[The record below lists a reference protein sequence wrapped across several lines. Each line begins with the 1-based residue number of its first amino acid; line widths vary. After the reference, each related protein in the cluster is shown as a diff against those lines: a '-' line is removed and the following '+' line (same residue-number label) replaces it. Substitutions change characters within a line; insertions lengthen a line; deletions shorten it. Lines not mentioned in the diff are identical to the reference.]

1 VIVAAT
7 TGAPTSND
15 RRGSRYDEVVDRSIR
30 EFRDGARWDMYFQR
44 LAPGTRAQ
52 SPFPMTTATRLHLGL
67 ACQRLKV
74 AQRSVTNQQNVA
86 AAAAIAAVGTT
97 AGYVR
102 LTAERE
108 ATVAATP
115 SLRKD
120 ASLIVNHR
128 PQNIGPADR
137 AA

>member
-1 VIVAAT
+1 MIVAAT

-30 EFRDGARWDMYFQR
+30 ELSDGARWHVNLQR
-44 LAPGTRAQ
+44 LAACTGAQ
-52 SPFPMTTATRLHLGL
+52 GPLSVTTTTRLHLGL
-67 ACQRLKV
+67 AGQRLKV
-74 AQRSVTNQQNVA
+74 SQRSVTDQQDVA
-86 AAAAIAAVGTT
+86 AAATIAAVGTT

-128 PQNIGPADR
+128 PKT
-137 AA
+137 